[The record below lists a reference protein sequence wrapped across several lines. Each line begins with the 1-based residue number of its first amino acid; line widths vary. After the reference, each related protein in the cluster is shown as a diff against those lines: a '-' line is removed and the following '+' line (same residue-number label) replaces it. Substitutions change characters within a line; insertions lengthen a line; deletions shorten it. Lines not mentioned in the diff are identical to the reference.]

1 MSLTIRRA
9 NPLQHAESLKT
20 LMLSHEHKQFESFF
34 DRGYADVVD
43 KGGASWI
50 GFDAAGEAQMN
61 VTLFRHDFVMGDRTL
76 SAGMLGNMMAAKA
89 YRTFFPMISLIKQLL
104 REVHAEGK
112 LDFLYTDPNPGAT
125 AIVKATKLSH
135 VADTDRYV
143 IPLGD
148 ESLLKHIAAR
158 AYSMSVRLRFR
169 GATAAME
176 EHASAAFDAESF
188 LFPSESSPRVR
199 PIHTIAQYQRRL
211 ANYPGSAYRWFTFK
225 LDRRS
230 ATPDAAIL
238 LHGPAG
244 TGLATI
250 YGVRRKPGTPIGA
263 LIPPLAKVLRRE
275 GARRLQIEVVRD
287 GELAQELEAV
297 GFKAR
302 NDFVPVYTYPIT
314 PAGIEAV
321 NAVKQ
326 WEITG
331 FDMER

>member
-20 LMLSHEHKQFESFF
+20 LMLSHEHKDFEAFF

-43 KGGASWI
+43 TGGASWMA
-50 GFDAAGEAQMN
+50 FDAAGQAQMN
-61 VTLFRHDFVMGDRTL
+61 VTLFRHDFVMGERTL
-76 SAGMLGNMMAAKA
+76 AAGMLGNMMAAKA

-112 LDFLYTDPNPGAT
+112 LDFLYTDPNPGAS

-135 VADTDRYV
+135 VGDTDRYV

-148 ESLLKHIAAR
+148 ENFFKHIAAR
-158 AYSMSVRLRFR
+158 AYSMSVRLRVR
-169 GATAAME
+169 GALATIE
-176 EHASAAFDAESF
+176 EHSSDAFDAESF
-188 LFPSESSPRVR
+188 LFPPVGSPRVR
-199 PIHTIAQYQRRL
+199 PVHTIAQYKRRL
-211 ANYPGSAYRWFTFK
+211 ANFPGPAYRWFTFK
-225 LDRRS
+225 VDRQS

-238 LHGPAG
+238 VHGPAG
-244 TGLATI
+244 TGMATI
-250 YGVRRKPGTPIGA
+250 YAMRRKPGTPIGP
-263 LIPPLAKVLRRE
+263 LIPPLARVLRQR

-287 GELAQELEAV
+287 SELALELEAV
-297 GFKAR
+297 GFRPR

-314 PAGIEAV
+314 AAGTEAV
-321 NAVKQ
+321 SAIKQ